1 MSGPPLPNPQLDAEL
16 LRYIL
21 EEMIPL
27 NKFLGLRLESCDL
40 AGHRV
45 TTRLA
50 MRPEFIGNPIRQM
63 PHGGIIS
70 FLIDATAGAAA
81 ALSLGD
87 VNDIDKVATIDMRVD
102 YLKPAKGS
110 ALLAT
115 AEVVRSGSRVIVV
128 RSDVFD
134 DLGSLIALGS
144 NVFNVAR

>member
-1 MSGPPLPNPQLDAEL
+1 MSGPSNQQLDVEL
-16 LRYIL
+16 LRQII

-27 NKFLGLRLESCDL
+27 NKFLGLKLESCDL
-40 AGHRV
+40 AGFRV
-45 TTRLA
+45 STRLA
-50 MRPEFIGNPIRQM
+50 QRPEFIGNPIRQM
-63 PHGGIIS
+63 AHGGIIS

-81 ALSLGD
+81 ALSVSD
-87 VNDIDKVATIDMRVD
+87 TSSIDKIATIDMRVD

-115 AEVVRSGSRVIVV
+115 AAVVHSGSRVIVV

-134 DLGSLIALGS
+134 DLGSLVALGS

>member
-1 MSGPPLPNPQLDAEL
+1 MSGRSNSLNAEL
-16 LRYIL
+16 LRQII
-21 EEMIPL
+21 EELIPL
-27 NKFLGLRLESCDL
+27 NKFLGLKLESCDL
-40 AGHRV
+40 AGHRA

-50 MRPEFIGNPIRQM
+50 LRPEFIGNPIRQM

-81 ALSLGD
+81 ALSVSD
-87 VNDIDKVATIDMRVD
+87 TSAIDKIATIDMRVD

-115 AEVVRSGSRVIVV
+115 AEVIRSGRRVIVV

-144 NVFNVAR
+144 NVFIVAR